1 MFDDEMKYYYY
12 FEGVSRDVCLLRDS
26 CRVFNIAGN
35 PLKFITVDN
44 AAASSSSPARIMKLL
59 KFRQELNI
67 TSFVV
72 TSFVVYQQ
80 LKVTAA

>member
-1 MFDDEMKYYYY
+1 M
-12 FEGVSRDVCLLRDS
+12 CLLRDS
-26 CRVFNIAGN
+26 CSVFYITNN

-44 AAASSSSPARIMKLL
+44 AVASTSPEARFVKLV

-72 TSFVVYQQ
+72 YHQ
-80 LKVTAA
+80 LKVTEA

>member
-1 MFDDEMKYYYY
+1 
-12 FEGVSRDVCLLRDS
+12 LLRDS
-26 CRVFNIAGN
+26 CSVFYITCN

-44 AAASSSSPARIMKLL
+44 AAASSSSPEARFLKLV

-72 TSFVVYQQ
+72 FHQ
-80 LKVTAA
+80 LKVAAA